1 LEEVQ
6 SAKKYV
12 RNARRILIAED
23 VLHRVDDVYQFTSNY
38 IFSTPSRAAAVVLA
52 REANG
57 WIEWKYED
65 GKTLDEVHRQVDSD
79 T

>member
-1 LEEVQ
+1 MH
-6 SAKKYV
+6 SAKAYV
-12 RNARRILIAED
+12 RNARRTLIDEE
-23 VLHRVDDVYQFTSNY
+23 VLRKVDAVNQFTSNY

-65 GKTLDEVHRQVDSD
+65 GKTLDEVHRQVDYE